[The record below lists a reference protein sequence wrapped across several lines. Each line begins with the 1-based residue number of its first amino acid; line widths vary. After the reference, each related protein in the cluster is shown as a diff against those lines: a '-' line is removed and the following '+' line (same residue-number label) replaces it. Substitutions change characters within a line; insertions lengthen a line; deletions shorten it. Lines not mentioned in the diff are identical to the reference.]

1 MSLYATKMELDV
13 QSARVRVRTRFWGE
27 GSVLAET
34 VSTRCTGVSIDL
46 KIESTE
52 PAERIAK
59 LARVAEQGCYVI
71 QSLRRPTEVECSV
84 SHNGEKI
91 DLL

>member
-1 MSLYATKMELDV
+1 MMELDL
-13 QSARVRVRTRFWGE
+13 QSVRVRVQTRFWGE

-34 VSTRCTGVSIDL
+34 VATRCTGVSIDL
-46 KIESTE
+46 EIESTAPVE
-52 PAERIAK
+52 KISK

-84 SHNGEKI
+84 SHNGEKV
-91 DLL
+91 DRL